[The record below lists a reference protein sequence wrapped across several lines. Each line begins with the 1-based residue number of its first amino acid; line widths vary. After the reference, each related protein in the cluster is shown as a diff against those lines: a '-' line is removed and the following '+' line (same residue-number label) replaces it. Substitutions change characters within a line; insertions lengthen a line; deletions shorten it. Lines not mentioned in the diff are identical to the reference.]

1 MNVKTTRTLGK
12 LITLSLITSTMIH
25 ATNGDNLIAVGTKAR
40 GMGGIGIAMSSWCR
54 IWIKQCCTYYKCR
67 KY

>member
-12 LITLSLITSTMIH
+12 LITLSLITSTVLH

-40 GMGGIGIAMSSWCR
+40 GINNNHR
-54 IWIKQCCTYYKCR
+54 I
-67 KY
+67 